1 MRPPLRRHAEAMH
14 QLDATAES
22 QLTTLFGDALTPMD
36 EATAN
41 RVVQNADLL
50 MQEWQQAVATFIEL
64 RDAALRRVP
73 ELGPLF
79 ESAGGGVQQER
90 AEEER
95 AAEQGTEASEGM
107 EIETV
112 ICD

>member
-41 RVVQNADLL
+41 RIFQDADLL